1 MSVPGRTIVE
11 GKPGEGKIDTIA
23 TDAAN
28 MRKILVIE
36 DEVEMCRNLATILR
50 LEKFHPLAAENGRV
64 GIELA
69 KRERPDLILCDVMMP
84 ELDGYGVIAALR
96 ADPETLS
103 IPFIFLTAKGEK
115 PDIRAGMNLGADDYL
130 TKPVAKADLLAAV
143 RSRLERASQQ
153 AIPKFEPN
161 FDSAKPLEKELGLTP
176 RVAETLLW
184 LAQGKTNPEIAT
196 ILGNSESTVKKH
208 VLEIFA
214 KLGVETRTAASL
226 RALEVLSSPAA
237 RR

>member
-1 MSVPGRTIVE
+1 M
-11 GKPGEGKIDTIA
+11 K
-23 TDAAN
+23 
-28 MRKILVIE
+28 KILVIE
-36 DEVEMCRNLATILR
+36 DEPEMRRNLTTVLR
-50 LEKFHPLAAENGRV
+50 LEQFHALPAENGRI

-69 KRERPDLILCDVMMP
+69 KKEKPDLILCDVMMP
-84 ELDGYGVIAALR
+84 ELDGYGVIAVLR
-96 ADPETLS
+96 ADQETAA

-130 TKPVAKADLLAAV
+130 TKPVTKHDLLDAIN
-143 RSRLERASQQ
+143 SRLERATQQ
-153 AIPKFEPN
+153 AVPEFNPN
-161 FDSAKPLEKELGLTP
+161 FRSAKPLEEVLGLTP

-184 LAQGKTNPEIAT
+184 LTQGKTNSEIAS

-208 VLEIFA
+208 VLEIFD

-226 RALEVLSSPAA
+226 RGLEVLSSPAA